1 MDQSLLNLP
10 LQNLFLLEQVHLD
23 LLFLRISI
31 LYTLLVD
38 ILLPDPPPLDL
49 FLLDRLLLVLSLLEI
64 ELKATMI
71 DGRLNSCYS
80 TLMSPSTHPFWP

>member
-1 MDQSLLNLP
+1 MDQSLLNLL
-10 LQNLFLLEQVHLD
+10 LQTLFLLEQVHLD
-23 LLFLRISI
+23 LLFLEISI

-38 ILLPDPPPLDL
+38 IL
-49 FLLDRLLLVLSLLEI
+49 LLDRLLLVLSLLEI